1 MADIGVIQAAPHSVV
16 NAARETL
23 LQGALQEQLLRE
35 EVLWKQK
42 FREIWLSCSDLNTM
56 FFYAS
61 VAYRRRYNFISCLRA
76 ADGSNLLGRDNIES
90 FLVDH
95 FSTLFSSSNPIL
107 DDSLSDLVSL
117 DITVDDNVALCFIPE
132 EVKIFLAITELGLN
146 KSPGPDGIT
155 GLFYKTY
162 WQIVK
167 SSVVSSVQFF
177 FRSGFMLKEFNHT
190 NIALIPKLE
199 NPSRVNL
206 FVLLVSRISIRRLV
220 SPISIIRSSPRF
232 LSY

>member
-1 MADIGVIQAAPHSVV
+1 
-16 NAARETL
+16 
-23 LQGALQEQLLRE
+23 
-35 EVLWKQK
+35 
-42 FREIWLSCSDLNTM
+42 
-56 FFYAS
+56 
-61 VAYRRRYNFISCLRA
+61 
-76 ADGSNLLGRDNIES
+76 
-90 FLVDH
+90 VDH